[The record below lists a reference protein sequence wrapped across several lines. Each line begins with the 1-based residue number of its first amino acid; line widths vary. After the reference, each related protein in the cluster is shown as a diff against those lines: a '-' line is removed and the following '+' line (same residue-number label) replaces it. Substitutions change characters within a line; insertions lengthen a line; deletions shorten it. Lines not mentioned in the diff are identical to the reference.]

1 MDSSSGSDAPVSGL
15 SAATAALSA
24 ERRQIDAFL
33 DALWLE
39 KNLGENTLM
48 AYRQDLLQLATALA
62 EQELTLTTADEG
74 ALARILGQ
82 KLQSGAAL
90 RSVARLLSS
99 VRRFYGYAEREGWV
113 ARDPSRNLHSPRL
126 GRVLPHVLS
135 ETEIEALLAAPDC
148 TRPLGLRDAAMLEL
162 MYACGLRVSEL
173 VNLEMRQV
181 DLSADLVVVF
191 GKGRKERLVPMGE
204 VAAGR
209 MAQYLQSGRPHILG
223 ERISAAIFVTGRGA
237 AMTRQR
243 FWQNIEHYAQSAG
256 ITQPVSPHGLRHA
269 FATHL
274 LNHGADLRS
283 VQLMLGHANLS
294 TTELYTYVAQARL
307 KELHQKHHPRG

>member
-1 MDSSSGSDAPVSGL
+1 MP
-15 SAATAALSA
+15 SAGLSA
-24 ERRQIDAFL
+24 ERQRIDTFL

-39 KNLGENTLM
+39 KNLGENTLT
-48 AYRQDLLQLATALA
+48 AYRQDLLQVAAALA
-62 EQELTLTTADEG
+62 EWDLTLTTADDG

-82 KLQSGAAL
+82 RLQSGAAL
-90 RSVARLLSS
+90 RSVVRLLSS

-113 ARDPSRNLHSPRL
+113 SRDPSRNLQSPRI

-135 ETEIEALLAAPDC
+135 ETETESLLAAPDC
-148 TRPLGLRDAAMLEL
+148 THPLGLRDAAMLEL

-173 VNLEMRQV
+173 VNLETRQV
-181 DLSADLVVVF
+181 DLGADMVVVF

-204 VAAGR
+204 VASSR
-209 MAQYLQSGRPHILG
+209 VTQYLQMGRPQILG
-223 ERISAAIFVTGRGA
+223 QRISAALFVTGRGA

-243 FWQNIEHYAQSAG
+243 FWQNIERYARSAG
-256 ITQPVSPHGLRHA
+256 ITQTVSPHSLRHA

-283 VQLMLGHANLS
+283 VQLMLGHAALS
-294 TTELYTYVAQARL
+294 TTEIYTHVAQARL
-307 KELHQKHHPRG
+307 KALHAKHHPRG

>member
-1 MDSSSGSDAPVSGL
+1 MP
-15 SAATAALSA
+15 SAGLSA
-24 ERRQIDAFL
+24 ERQRIDTFL

-39 KNLGENTLM
+39 KNLGENTLT
-48 AYRQDLLQLATALA
+48 AYRQDLLQVAAALA
-62 EQELTLTTADEG
+62 ERDLTLTTADDG

-82 KLQSGAAL
+82 RLQSGAAL
-90 RSVARLLSS
+90 RSVVRLLSS

-113 ARDPSRNLHSPRL
+113 SRDPSRNLQSPRI

-135 ETEIEALLAAPDC
+135 ETETESLLAAPDC
-148 TRPLGLRDAAMLEL
+148 THPLGLRDAAMLEL

-173 VNLEMRQV
+173 VNLETRQV
-181 DLSADLVVVF
+181 DLGADMVVVF

-204 VAAGR
+204 VASSR
-209 MAQYLQSGRPHILG
+209 VTQYLQMGRPQILG
-223 ERISAAIFVTGRGA
+223 QRISAFLFVTGRGT

-243 FWQNIEHYAQSAG
+243 FWQNIERYARSAG
-256 ITQPVSPHGLRHA
+256 ITQTVSPHSLRHA

-283 VQLMLGHANLS
+283 VQLMLGHAALS
-294 TTELYTYVAQARL
+294 TTEIYTHVAQARL
-307 KELHQKHHPRG
+307 KALHAKHHPRG

>member
-1 MDSSSGSDAPVSGL
+1 MP
-15 SAATAALSA
+15 SAGLSA
-24 ERRQIDAFL
+24 ERQRIDTFL

-39 KNLGENTLM
+39 KNLGENTLT
-48 AYRQDLLQLATALA
+48 AYRQDLLQVAAALA
-62 EQELTLTTADEG
+62 ELGLTLTTADDG

-82 KLQSGAAL
+82 RLQAGAAL
-90 RSVARLLSS
+90 RSVVRLLSS

-113 ARDPSRNLHSPRL
+113 SRDPSRNLQSPRI

-135 ETEIEALLAAPDC
+135 ETETESLLAAPDC
-148 TRPLGLRDAAMLEL
+148 THPLGLRDAAMLEL

-173 VNLEMRQV
+173 VNLETRQV
-181 DLSADLVVVF
+181 DLGADMVVVF

-204 VAAGR
+204 VASSR
-209 MAQYLQSGRPHILG
+209 VTQYLQMGRPQILG
-223 ERISAAIFVTGRGA
+223 QRISAFLFVTGRGT

-243 FWQNIEHYAQSAG
+243 FWQNIERYARSAG
-256 ITQPVSPHGLRHA
+256 ITQTVSPHSLRHA

-294 TTELYTYVAQARL
+294 TTEIYTHVAQARL

>member
-1 MDSSSGSDAPVSGL
+1 MP
-15 SAATAALSA
+15 SAGLSA
-24 ERRQIDAFL
+24 ERQRIDTFL

-39 KNLGENTLM
+39 KNLGENTLT
-48 AYRQDLLQLATALA
+48 AYRQDLLQVAAALA
-62 EQELTLTTADEG
+62 ELGLTLTTADDG

-82 KLQSGAAL
+82 RLQAGAAL
-90 RSVARLLSS
+90 RSVVRLLSS

-113 ARDPSRNLHSPRL
+113 SRDPSRNLQSPRI

-135 ETEIEALLAAPDC
+135 ETETESLLAAPDC
-148 TRPLGLRDAAMLEL
+148 THPLGLRDAAMLEL

-173 VNLEMRQV
+173 VNLETRQV
-181 DLSADLVVVF
+181 DLGADMVVVF

-204 VAAGR
+204 VASSR
-209 MAQYLQSGRPHILG
+209 VTQYLQMGRPQILG
-223 ERISAAIFVTGRGA
+223 QRISAFLFVTGRGT

-243 FWQNIEHYAQSAG
+243 FWQNIERYARSAG
-256 ITQPVSPHGLRHA
+256 ITQTVSPHSLRHA

-283 VQLMLGHANLS
+283 VQLMLGHAALS
-294 TTELYTYVAQARL
+294 TTEIYTHVAQARL
-307 KELHQKHHPRG
+307 KALHAKHHPRG

>member
-1 MDSSSGSDAPVSGL
+1 MP
-15 SAATAALSA
+15 SAGLSA
-24 ERRQIDAFL
+24 ERQRIDTFL

-39 KNLGENTLM
+39 KNLGENTLT
-48 AYRQDLLQLATALA
+48 AYRQDLLQVAAALA
-62 EQELTLTTADEG
+62 ERDLTLTTADDG

-82 KLQSGAAL
+82 RLQSGAAL
-90 RSVARLLSS
+90 RSVVRLLSS

-113 ARDPSRNLHSPRL
+113 SRDPSRNLQSPRI

-135 ETEIEALLAAPDC
+135 ETETEALLAAPDC
-148 TRPLGLRDAAMLEL
+148 THPLGLRDAAMLEL

-173 VNLEMRQV
+173 VNLETRQV
-181 DLSADLVVVF
+181 DLGADMVVVF

-204 VAAGR
+204 VASSR
-209 MAQYLQSGRPHILG
+209 VTQYLQMGRPQILG
-223 ERISAAIFVTGRGA
+223 QRISAFLFVTGRGT

-243 FWQNIEHYAQSAG
+243 FWQNIERYARSAG
-256 ITQPVSPHGLRHA
+256 ITQTVSPHSLRHA

-283 VQLMLGHANLS
+283 VQLMLGHAALS
-294 TTELYTYVAQARL
+294 TTEIYTHVAQARL
-307 KELHQKHHPRG
+307 KALHAKHHPRG

>member
-1 MDSSSGSDAPVSGL
+1 MAMTVAS
-15 SAATAALSA
+15 T
-24 ERRQIDAFL
+24 ERQRIDAFL

-39 KNLGENTLM
+39 KNLGENTLT
-48 AYRQDLLQLATALA
+48 AYRQDLLQVAVALA
-62 EQELTLTTADEG
+62 EQALTLTAADEG

-82 KLQSGAAL
+82 RLESGAAL

-113 ARDPSRNLHSPRL
+113 PRDPSRNLRNPRL
-126 GRVLPHVLS
+126 GRALPHVLS
-135 ETEIEALLAAPDC
+135 ETEIEALLAAPDG

-204 VAAGR
+204 LAAER
-209 MAQYLQSGRPHILG
+209 TAQYLRNARPQILG
-223 ERISAAIFVTGRGA
+223 ERTSAAVFVTGRGA

-243 FWQNIEHYAQSAG
+243 FWQNIEHYARCAG
-256 ITQPVSPHGLRHA
+256 ITRTVSPHSLRHA

-294 TTELYTYVAQARL
+294 TTEIYTHVAQARL
-307 KELHQKHHPRG
+307 KALHQRHHPRG

>member
-1 MDSSSGSDAPVSGL
+1 MP
-15 SAATAALSA
+15 SAGLSA
-24 ERRQIDAFL
+24 ERQRIDTFL

-39 KNLGENTLM
+39 KNLGENTLT
-48 AYRQDLLQLATALA
+48 AYRQDLLQVAAALA
-62 EQELTLTTADEG
+62 ERDLTLITADDG

-82 KLQSGAAL
+82 RLQSGAAL
-90 RSVARLLSS
+90 RSVVRLLSS

-113 ARDPSRNLHSPRL
+113 SRDPSRNLQSPRI

-135 ETEIEALLAAPDC
+135 ETETEALLAAPDC
-148 TRPLGLRDAAMLEL
+148 THPLGLRDAAMLEL

-173 VNLEMRQV
+173 VNLETRQV
-181 DLSADLVVVF
+181 DLSADMVVVF

-209 MAQYLQSGRPHILG
+209 VTQYLQMSRPQILG
-223 ERISAAIFVTGRGA
+223 QRISAALFVTGRGA

-243 FWQNIEHYAQSAG
+243 FWQNIERYARSAG
-256 ITQPVSPHGLRHA
+256 ITQTVSPHSLRHA

-283 VQLMLGHANLS
+283 VQLMLGHAALS
-294 TTELYTYVAQARL
+294 TTEIYTHVAQARL
-307 KELHQKHHPRG
+307 KALHAKHHPRG

>member
-1 MDSSSGSDAPVSGL
+1 MP
-15 SAATAALSA
+15 SAGLSA
-24 ERRQIDAFL
+24 ERRRIDTFL

-39 KNLGENTLM
+39 KNLGENTLT
-48 AYRQDLLQLATALA
+48 AYRQDLLQVAAALA
-62 EQELTLTTADEG
+62 ERDLTLITADDG

-82 KLQSGAAL
+82 RLQSGAAL
-90 RSVARLLSS
+90 RSVVRLLSS

-113 ARDPSRNLHSPRL
+113 SRDPSRNLQSPRI

-135 ETEIEALLAAPDC
+135 ETETEALLAAPDC
-148 TRPLGLRDAAMLEL
+148 THPLGLRDAAMLEL

-173 VNLEMRQV
+173 VNLETRQV
-181 DLSADLVVVF
+181 DLSADMVVVF

-209 MAQYLQSGRPHILG
+209 VTQYLQMGRPQILG
-223 ERISAAIFVTGRGA
+223 QRISAALFVTGRGA

-243 FWQNIEHYAQSAG
+243 FWQNIERYARSAG
-256 ITQPVSPHGLRHA
+256 ITQTVSPHSLRHA

-283 VQLMLGHANLS
+283 VQLMLGHAALS
-294 TTELYTYVAQARL
+294 TTEIYTHVAQARL
-307 KELHQKHHPRG
+307 KALHAKHHPRG

>member
-1 MDSSSGSDAPVSGL
+1 MP
-15 SAATAALSA
+15 SAGLSA
-24 ERRQIDAFL
+24 ERQRIDTFL

-39 KNLGENTLM
+39 KNLGENTLT
-48 AYRQDLLQLATALA
+48 AYRQDLLQVAAALA
-62 EQELTLTTADEG
+62 ELGLTLTTADDG

-82 KLQSGAAL
+82 RLQAGAAL
-90 RSVARLLSS
+90 RSVVRLLSS

-113 ARDPSRNLHSPRL
+113 SRDPSRNLQSPRI

-135 ETEIEALLAAPDC
+135 ETETESLLAAPDC
-148 TRPLGLRDAAMLEL
+148 THPLGLRDAAMLEL

-173 VNLEMRQV
+173 VNLETRQV
-181 DLSADLVVVF
+181 DLGADMVVVF

-204 VAAGR
+204 VAASR
-209 MAQYLQSGRPHILG
+209 VTQYLQMGRPQILG
-223 ERISAAIFVTGRGA
+223 QRISAFLFVTGRGT

-243 FWQNIEHYAQSAG
+243 FWQNIERYARSAG
-256 ITQPVSPHGLRHA
+256 ITQTVSPHSLRHA

-283 VQLMLGHANLS
+283 VQLMLGHAALS
-294 TTELYTYVAQARL
+294 TTEIYTHVAQARL
-307 KELHQKHHPRG
+307 KALHAKHHPRG

>member
-1 MDSSSGSDAPVSGL
+1 MP
-15 SAATAALSA
+15 SAGLSA
-24 ERRQIDAFL
+24 ERQRIDTFL

-39 KNLGENTLM
+39 KNLGENTLT
-48 AYRQDLLQLATALA
+48 AYRQDLLQVAAALA
-62 EQELTLTTADEG
+62 ERGLTLTTADDG

-82 KLQSGAAL
+82 RLQSGAAL
-90 RSVARLLSS
+90 RSVVRLLSS

-113 ARDPSRNLHSPRL
+113 SRDPSRNLQSPRI

-135 ETEIEALLAAPDC
+135 ETETESLLAAPDC
-148 TRPLGLRDAAMLEL
+148 THPLGLRDAAMLEL

-173 VNLEMRQV
+173 VNLETRQV
-181 DLSADLVVVF
+181 DLGADMVVVF

-204 VAAGR
+204 VASSR
-209 MAQYLQSGRPHILG
+209 VTQYLQMGRPQILG
-223 ERISAAIFVTGRGA
+223 QRISASLFVTGRGT

-243 FWQNIEHYAQSAG
+243 FWQNIERYARSAG
-256 ITQPVSPHGLRHA
+256 ITQTVSPHSLRHA

-283 VQLMLGHANLS
+283 VQLMLGHAALS
-294 TTELYTYVAQARL
+294 TTEIYTHVAQARL
-307 KELHQKHHPRG
+307 KALHAKHHPRG

>member
-1 MDSSSGSDAPVSGL
+1 MVQPP
-15 SAATAALSA
+15 A
-24 ERRQIDAFL
+24 EDRQRIGGFL

-39 KNLGENTLM
+39 KNLGENTLA
-48 AYRQDLLQLATALA
+48 AYRQDLLQLAAALA
-62 EQELTLTTADEG
+62 ELDVDLLNADASHLG
-74 ALARILGQ
+74 RILGQ

-99 VRRFYGYAEREGWV
+99 TRRFYGYAQREGWIT
-113 ARDPSRNLHSPRL
+113 RNPSQNLQSPRL
-126 GRVLPHVLS
+126 ARYLPHVLS
-135 ETEIEALLAAPDC
+135 EKQIEDLLAAPDL

-173 VNLEMRQV
+173 VNLEMRQL
-181 DLSADLVVVF
+181 DLTADLVMVF

-204 VAAGR
+204 MAAER
-209 MAQYLQSGRPHILG
+209 ISTYLQNARPQILG
-223 ERISAAIFVTGRGA
+223 ERISAAVFVTVRGA

-243 FWQNIEHYAQSAG
+243 FWQNIEGYAKVAG
-256 ITQPVSPHGLRHA
+256 IEQVVSPHSLRHA

-283 VQLMLGHANLS
+283 VQLMLGHANLG
-294 TTELYTYVAQARL
+294 TTEIYTHVAQARL
-307 KELHQKHHPRG
+307 KALHEKHHPRA

>member
-1 MDSSSGSDAPVSGL
+1 MSTA
-15 SAATAALSA
+15 SAALPAD
-24 ERRQIDAFL
+24 RQQIDAFL

-39 KNLGENTLM
+39 KNLGENTLA
-48 AYRQDLLQLATALA
+48 AYRQDLLQVAVAFAAQGLSLD
-62 EQELTLTTADEG
+62 TADEG
-74 ALARILGQ
+74 ALARLLGQ

-99 VRRFYGYAEREGWV
+99 IRRFYGHAEREGWV
-113 ARDPSRNLHSPRL
+113 TCDPSRNLQSPRL
-126 GRVLPHVLS
+126 GRALPHVLS
-135 ETEIEALLAAPDC
+135 ETEIEALLLAPDC
-148 TRPLGLRDAAMLEL
+148 ARPLGLRDAAMLEL

-173 VNLEMRQV
+173 VSLETRQV
-181 DLSADLVVVF
+181 DLSAGLVVVF

-209 MAQYLQSGRPHILG
+209 MAQYLQSGRPQILG
-223 ERISAAIFVTGRGA
+223 ERISAAIFVTRRGA

-256 ITQPVSPHGLRHA
+256 ITQIVSPHSLRHA

-294 TTELYTYVAQARL
+294 TTEIYTHVAQARL

>member
-1 MDSSSGSDAPVSGL
+1 MP
-15 SAATAALSA
+15 SAGLSA
-24 ERRQIDAFL
+24 ERQRIDTFL

-39 KNLGENTLM
+39 KNLGENTLT
-48 AYRQDLLQLATALA
+48 AYRQDLLQVAAALA
-62 EQELTLTTADEG
+62 ELGLTLTTADDG

-82 KLQSGAAL
+82 RLQAGAAL
-90 RSVARLLSS
+90 RSVVRLLSS

-113 ARDPSRNLHSPRL
+113 SRDPSRNLQSPRI

-135 ETEIEALLAAPDC
+135 ETETESLLAAPDC
-148 TRPLGLRDAAMLEL
+148 THPLGLRDAAMLEL

-173 VNLEMRQV
+173 VNLETRQV
-181 DLSADLVVVF
+181 DLSADMVVVF

-209 MAQYLQSGRPHILG
+209 VTQYLQMSRPQILG
-223 ERISAAIFVTGRGA
+223 QRISAALFVTGRGA

-243 FWQNIEHYAQSAG
+243 FWQNIERYARSAG
-256 ITQPVSPHGLRHA
+256 ITQTVSPHSLRHA

-283 VQLMLGHANLS
+283 VQLMLGHAALS
-294 TTELYTYVAQARL
+294 TTEIYTHVAQARL
-307 KELHQKHHPRG
+307 KALHAKHHPRG

>member
-1 MDSSSGSDAPVSGL
+1 MP
-15 SAATAALSA
+15 SAGLSA
-24 ERRQIDAFL
+24 ERQRIDTFL

-39 KNLGENTLM
+39 KNLGENTLT
-48 AYRQDLLQLATALA
+48 AYRQDLLQVAAALA
-62 EQELTLTTADEG
+62 ERDLTLITADDG

-82 KLQSGAAL
+82 RLQSGAAL
-90 RSVARLLSS
+90 RSVVRLLSS

-113 ARDPSRNLHSPRL
+113 SRDPSRNLQSPRI

-135 ETEIEALLAAPDC
+135 ETETEALLAAPDC
-148 TRPLGLRDAAMLEL
+148 THPLGLRDAAMLEL

-173 VNLEMRQV
+173 VNLETRQV
-181 DLSADLVVVF
+181 DLGADMVVVF

-204 VAAGR
+204 VASSR
-209 MAQYLQSGRPHILG
+209 VTQYLQTGRPQILG
-223 ERISAAIFVTGRGA
+223 QRISAFLFVTARGT

-243 FWQNIEHYAQSAG
+243 FWQNIERYARSAG
-256 ITQPVSPHGLRHA
+256 ITQTVSPHSLRHA

-283 VQLMLGHANLS
+283 VQLMLGHAALS
-294 TTELYTYVAQARL
+294 TTEIYTHVAQARL
-307 KELHQKHHPRG
+307 KALHAKHHPRG

>member
-1 MDSSSGSDAPVSGL
+1 MSSAG
-15 SAATAALSA
+15 LSA
-24 ERRQIDAFL
+24 ERQRIDTFL

-39 KNLGENTLM
+39 KNLGENTLT
-48 AYRQDLLQLATALA
+48 AYRQDLLQVAAALA
-62 EQELTLTTADEG
+62 EHDLTLTTADDG

-82 KLQSGAAL
+82 RLQSGAAL
-90 RSVARLLSS
+90 RSVVRLLSS

-113 ARDPSRNLHSPRL
+113 SRDPSRNLQSPRI

-135 ETEIEALLAAPDC
+135 ETETESLLAAPDC
-148 TRPLGLRDAAMLEL
+148 THPLGLRDAAMLEL

-173 VNLEMRQV
+173 VNLETRQV
-181 DLSADLVVVF
+181 DLGADMVVVF

-204 VAAGR
+204 VASSR
-209 MAQYLQSGRPHILG
+209 VTQYLQMGRPQILG
-223 ERISAAIFVTGRGA
+223 QRISAFLFVTGRGT

-243 FWQNIEHYAQSAG
+243 FWQNIERYARSAG
-256 ITQPVSPHGLRHA
+256 ITQTVSPHSLRHA

-283 VQLMLGHANLS
+283 VQLMLGHAALS
-294 TTELYTYVAQARL
+294 TTEIYTHVAQARL
-307 KELHQKHHPRG
+307 KALHAKHHPRG